1 MEETQHNPYIAYRTA
16 PTALHF
22 YRPNSNCNT
31 LPIFSST
38 SPVYNTH
45 LPFVTTSAESKGD
58 WARAREGEIALEA
71 GEGLKNE
78 REAVDLERANRS

>member
-1 MEETQHNPYIAYRTA
+1 MTLFVFFIETQSEKKTKYTMEETQHNPYIAYRTA

-58 WARAREGEIALEA
+58 
-71 GEGLKNE
+71 
-78 REAVDLERANRS
+78 